1 MSDRVFFDSNILIY
15 AFGPVEARKSS
26 HSQRLILEGAVS
38 QNAVVSY
45 QVLQE
50 FLNVAFKK
58 FRPPVT
64 VDVAREYLDEI
75 VADLEIV
82 PWSPVLLKSAL
93 LVRGRYQL
101 SWYDCLIVAAA
112 LEARCE
118 ILYTEDL
125 QHGQRFGDLLVV
137 NPFL

>member
-1 MSDRVFFDSNILIY
+1 MNDRVFFDSNILIY
-15 AFGPVEARKSS
+15 AFGPVEVRKSLL
-26 HSQRLILEGAVS
+26 SQRLILEGAAS

-58 FRPPVT
+58 FQPPVT

-82 PWSPVLLKSAL
+82 PWSSALLKSAL

-101 SWYDCLIVAAA
+101 SWYDSLIVAAA
-112 LEARCE
+112 LEVGCE

-125 QHGQRFGDLLVV
+125 QHGQLFGDLLVV